1 MQQGA
6 GGIFAVSTIARPDDV
21 RRQNQ
26 LGIMLALRRHGN
38 LSRTELSAATGLS
51 ASTVTVITNS
61 LIERRVLE
69 SEQLSEQT
77 TQRRGRPQVRL
88 LPNANYA
95 SIAVILLALNK
106 VTADIYDY
114 GGGLVA
120 TKAVSVKTKSMTG
133 QQLIDATVSTLR
145 SLLDEQEREIGPLAR
160 ISVGVEGIV
169 DGAGRVFL
177 SSPVIDV
184 QNIALGEA
192 LEREFMAPA
201 ELANECN
208 MIAEALRWRAPE
220 RYGPNFAA
228 VLMTIGIG
236 MGLYLNGKL
245 FSGIASSAVE
255 FGHLCYEPDGALCR
269 CGRHGCIE
277 AYAGQHSIL
286 RAAKG
291 ADTSKML
298 AEEPAAGAM
307 EALAEI
313 ARLRDGPE
321 RAAFRE
327 AGRAIGTGLSNL
339 FSMFDPI
346 PLVFTGPGVQFLDL
360 MKESITKT
368 LDNPSYGL
376 PVTISVVDEEPD
388 NVTLTKTGN
397 LMSALTFLDANIQP
411 SDVGQR
417 LTFAHLAQ

>member
-1 MQQGA
+1 MS
-6 GGIFAVSTIARPDDV
+6 IIARPDDV

-26 LGIMLALRRHGN
+26 FGILTALRRYGN

-51 ASTVTVITNS
+51 ASTVTVISSS
-61 LIERRVLE
+61 LMDRGVLAA
-69 SEQLSEQT
+69 EQFGEPSGQK
-77 TQRRGRPQVRL
+77 RGRPQVRL
-88 LPNANYA
+88 LPNPRFA
-95 SIAVILLALNK
+95 SIAVMRVALNLIS
-106 VTADIYDY
+106 ADIYDY
-114 GGGLVA
+114 SG
-120 TKAVSVKTKSMTG
+120 AVLGSRVTNIKTRAMTG
-133 QQLIDATVSTLR
+133 DELTRAMIDTLR
-145 SLLDEQEREIGPLAR
+145 AVLDEQCEEVGPLAR
-160 ISVGVEGIV
+160 ITVGVEGIV
-169 DGAGRVFL
+169 DGDGKVFL

-184 QNIALGEA
+184 RDIPVGVGLEA
-192 LEREFMAPA
+192 EFGAPV

-228 VLMTIGIG
+228 VLMTVGIG

-255 FGHLCYEPDGALCR
+255 FGHICYKPDGALCR
-269 CGRHGCIE
+269 CGRRGCIE

-286 RAAKG
+286 RAAMG
-291 ADTSKML
+291 ADTNRML
-298 AEEPAAGAM
+298 AEEPRAGAM
-307 EALAEI
+307 EALAKI
-313 ARLRDGPE
+313 ARLKDGPE
-321 RAAFRE
+321 RAAFNE

-360 MKESITKT
+360 MKDSITRA

-388 NVTLTKTGN
+388 NVSLTKAGN
-397 LMSALTFLDANIQP
+397 LMSALTFLDANVQANEVAP
-411 SDVGQR
+411 R
-417 LTFAHLAQ
+417 LTFVHPAQ

>member
-1 MQQGA
+1 MRQGREELT
-6 GGIFAVSTIARPDDV
+6 VSTIVRPDDV

-61 LIERRVLE
+61 LIERGVLG
-69 SEQLSEQT
+69 SEQLTEQA
-77 TQRRGRPQVRL
+77 TQRRGRPQIQL
-88 LPNANYA
+88 LPNAGYA
-95 SIAVILLALNK
+95 SIAVILLALNQ
-106 VTADIYDY
+106 VIADIYDY
-114 GGGLVA
+114 SGGLIA
-120 TKAVSVKTKSMTG
+120 SKAVSVRTKSMTG

-145 SLLDEQEREIGPLAR
+145 SLLDERAPEIGPLAR

-184 QNIALGEA
+184 QNIPLGEA

-228 VLMTIGIG
+228 VVLTVGIG
-236 MGLYLNGKL
+236 MGLYLNGHL
-245 FSGIASSAVE
+245 FSGIASSATE
-255 FGHLCYEPDGALCR
+255 FGHLCYKPDGALCR
-269 CGRHGCIE
+269 CGRRGCIE
-277 AYAGQHSIL
+277 AYAGQHSIW
-286 RAAKG
+286 RAAIG
-291 ADTSKML
+291 ADTSRML
-298 AEEPAAGAM
+298 AEEPPPDGVRQ
-307 EALAEI
+307 LAEK
-313 ARLRDGPE
+313 ARVAPGPE
-321 RAAFRE
+321 RDAFEE

-346 PLVFTGPGVQFLDL
+346 PLVFAGPGVQFMDL
-360 MKESITKT
+360 MKESIIRA

-376 PVTISVVDEEPD
+376 PVTISVIDEEPD
-388 NVTLTKTGN
+388 NVALTKAGC
-397 LMSALTFLDANIQP
+397 LMSALTFLDANIP
-411 SDVGQR
+411 ASEVGQR
-417 LTFAHLAQ
+417 LTLAHPAQ

>member
-1 MQQGA
+1 MT
-6 GGIFAVSTIARPDDV
+6 IIARPDDV

-26 LGIMLALRRHGN
+26 FGILTALRRHGN

-51 ASTVTVITNS
+51 ASTVTVISSS
-61 LIERRVLE
+61 LMERGVLAA
-69 SEQLSEQT
+69 EQMGEPSGQK
-77 TQRRGRPQVRL
+77 RGRPQVRL
-88 LPNANYA
+88 LPNPRFA
-95 SIAVILLALNK
+95 SIAVMRLALNLIS
-106 VTADIYDY
+106 ADIHDY
-114 GGGLVA
+114 SGALLGSRTAHVRTRA
-120 TKAVSVKTKSMTG
+120 MTG
-133 QQLIDATVSTLR
+133 EALIDAMIATLR
-145 SLLDEQEREIGPLAR
+145 ALLDEQCDEVGPLAR
-160 ISVGVEGIV
+160 ITVGVEGIV
-169 DGAGRVFL
+169 DGDGKVFL

-184 QNIALGEA
+184 RDIPIGAA
-192 LEREFMAPA
+192 LEAEFGAPV

-228 VLMTIGIG
+228 VLMTVGIG

-255 FGHLCYEPDGALCR
+255 FGHMCYKPDGALCR
-269 CGRHGCIE
+269 CGRRGCIE

-286 RAAKG
+286 RAAMG
-291 ADTSKML
+291 ADTGKML
-298 AEEPAAGAM
+298 ADEPAPGAM
-307 EALAEI
+307 EALAAT
-313 ARLRDGPE
+313 ARLKDGPE

-360 MKESITKT
+360 MKDSITKAI
-368 LDNPSYGL
+368 DNPSYGL
-376 PVTISVVDEEPD
+376 PVTISVIDEEPD
-388 NVTLTKTGN
+388 HVALTKAGN

-411 SDVGQR
+411 NEMAPKPT
-417 LTFAHLAQ
+417 LAHSAQ

>member
-1 MQQGA
+1 MS
-6 GGIFAVSTIARPDDV
+6 IIARPDDV

-26 LGIMLALRRHGN
+26 FGILTALRRHGN

-51 ASTVTVITNS
+51 ASTVTVISNS
-61 LIERRVLE
+61 LMERGVLTA
-69 SEQLSEQT
+69 EQVGEQVAE
-77 TQRRGRPQVRL
+77 QGGQKRGRPQVRL
-88 LPNANYA
+88 LPNPRFA
-95 SIAVILLALNK
+95 SIAVMRLALNLIS
-106 VTADIYDY
+106 ADIYDY
-114 GGGLVA
+114 SGNLLGTKVA
-120 TKAVSVKTKSMTG
+120 NVRTRAMTADE
-133 QQLIDATVSTLR
+133 LIDSTIGTLR
-145 SLLDEQEREIGPLAR
+145 AVLEEQCEEVGPLAR
-160 ISVGVEGIV
+160 IAVGVEGIV
-169 DGAGRVFL
+169 DGDGKVFL

-184 QNIALGEA
+184 RDIPVGAA
-192 LEREFMAPA
+192 LEAEFGAPV

-255 FGHLCYEPDGALCR
+255 FGHICYKPDGALCR
-269 CGRHGCIE
+269 CGRRGCIE

-286 RAAKG
+286 RAAMG
-291 ADTSKML
+291 ADTGKML
-298 AEEPAAGAM
+298 AEEPKPGAM
-307 EALAEI
+307 EALAAT

-321 RAAFRE
+321 RAAFNE

-360 MKESITKT
+360 MKESITRA

-388 NVTLTKTGN
+388 HVALTKAGN
-397 LMSALTFLDANIQP
+397 LMSALTFLDANVQANE
-411 SDVGQR
+411 VAQKFT
-417 LTFAHLAQ
+417 LAHPAQ

>member
-1 MQQGA
+1 MT
-6 GGIFAVSTIARPDDV
+6 IIARPDDV

-26 LGIMLALRRHGN
+26 FGVLTALRRNGN

-61 LIERRVLE
+61 LMERGVLTA
-69 SEQLSEQT
+69 EQVGEPSGQK
-77 TQRRGRPQVRL
+77 RGRPQVRL
-88 LPNANYA
+88 LPNPRFA
-95 SIAVILLALNK
+95 SIAVMRLALNLIS
-106 VTADIYDY
+106 ADIYDY
-114 GGGLVA
+114 SGQLLGSKTANVR
-120 TKAVSVKTKSMTG
+120 TKSMTAAE
-133 QQLIDATVSTLR
+133 LTDSMIATLR
-145 SLLDEQEREIGPLAR
+145 AVLDEQCDEVGPLAR
-160 ISVGVEGIV
+160 ITVGVEGIV
-169 DGAGRVFL
+169 DGEGKVFL

-184 QNIALGEA
+184 RDIPVGAA
-192 LEREFMAPA
+192 LEAEFGAPV
-201 ELANECN
+201 ELGNECN

-220 RYGPNFAA
+220 RYGQNFAA

-255 FGHLCYEPDGALCR
+255 FGHICYQPDGALCR

-286 RAAKG
+286 RAAMG
-291 ADTSKML
+291 ADTGKML
-298 AEEPAAGAM
+298 AEDPAAGAM
-307 EALAEI
+307 EALAET
-313 ARLRDGPE
+313 ARRTEGPARD
-321 RAAFRE
+321 AFRE

-360 MKESITKT
+360 MKESITRA

-388 NVTLTKTGN
+388 HVALTKLGN
-397 LMSALTFLDANIQP
+397 LMSALTFLDAAIP
-411 SDVGQR
+411 ASEVGQK
-417 LTFAHLAQ
+417 LIFAHPAQ

>member
-1 MQQGA
+1 
-6 GGIFAVSTIARPDDV
+6 VSNIVRPDDV

-26 LGIMLALRRHGN
+26 LGVMLALRRHGN

-61 LIERRVLE
+61 LIERGVLE

-95 SIAVILLALNK
+95 SIAVILLALDK

-114 GGGLVA
+114 GGGLIA
-120 TKAVSVKTKSMTG
+120 SKSVSVKTKSMTG

-145 SLLDEQEREIGPLAR
+145 SLLDEKEREIGPLAR

-184 QNIALGEA
+184 QNIALGAA

-220 RYGPNFAA
+220 RYGSNFAA

-245 FSGIASSAVE
+245 FSGITSSAVE
-255 FGHLCYEPDGALCR
+255 FGHICYKPDGALCR
-269 CGRHGCIE
+269 CGRRGCIE
-277 AYAGQHSIL
+277 AYAGQRSIL
-286 RAAKG
+286 RAAMG

-298 AEEPAAGAM
+298 ADEPAPGAM
-307 EALAEI
+307 EALAET

-360 MKESITKT
+360 MKESITKA

-376 PVTISVVDEEPD
+376 PVTISVVDEDPD
-388 NVTLTKTGN
+388 NVALTKAGN
-397 LMSALTFLDANIQP
+397 LMSALTFLDANIQA

-417 LTFAHLAQ
+417 LTFAHPGQ

>member
-1 MQQGA
+1 MSN
-6 GGIFAVSTIARPDDV
+6 IVRPDDV

-51 ASTVTVITNS
+51 ASTVTVISSS
-61 LIERRVLE
+61 LIERGVLG

-95 SIAVILLALNK
+95 SVAVILLALNR

-114 GGGLVA
+114 TGGLIA
-120 TKAVSVKTKSMTG
+120 SKSVSVKTKTMTG
-133 QQLIDATVSTLR
+133 QELIDATVSTLR
-145 SLLDEQEREIGPLAR
+145 SLLDEQDREIGPLAR

-184 QNIALGEA
+184 QDIPLGEA
-192 LEREFMAPA
+192 LEREFTAPA

-228 VLMTIGIG
+228 VVLTIGIG
-236 MGLYLNGKL
+236 MGLYLNGHL
-245 FSGIASSAVE
+245 FSGIASSATE
-255 FGHLCYEPDGALCR
+255 FGHLCYKPDGALCR

-277 AYAGQHSIL
+277 AYAGQHSIW
-286 RAAKG
+286 RAAMG

-298 AEEPAAGAM
+298 AEEPPTDGVRKLAEKARAGA
-307 EALAEI
+307 
-313 ARLRDGPE
+313 GPE
-321 RAAFRE
+321 RAAFEE

-346 PLVFTGPGVQFLDL
+346 PLVFAGPGVQFMDL
-360 MKESITKT
+360 MKESIIRA

-376 PVTISVVDEEPD
+376 PVTISVIDEEPD
-388 NVTLTKTGN
+388 NVALTKVGS
-397 LMSALTFLDANIQP
+397 LMSALTFLDANIPP
-411 SDVGQR
+411 SEVGQR
-417 LTFAHLAQ
+417 LTFAHPAQ

>member
-1 MQQGA
+1 MS
-6 GGIFAVSTIARPDDV
+6 IIARPDDV

-26 LGIMLALRRHGN
+26 FGILTALRRRGN

-51 ASTVTVITNS
+51 ASTVTVISSS
-61 LIERRVLE
+61 LMERGVLTA
-69 SEQLSEQT
+69 EQT
-77 TQRRGRPQVRL
+77 GEPSGQKRGRPQVRL
-88 LPNANYA
+88 LPNPRFA
-95 SIAVILLALNK
+95 SIAVMRLALNLIS
-106 VTADIYDY
+106 ADIYDY
-114 GGGLVA
+114 SGVLLATRVA
-120 TKAVSVKTKSMTG
+120 NVRTRAMSGEELT
-133 QQLIDATVSTLR
+133 DAMIRTLR
-145 SLLDEQEREIGPLAR
+145 AVLDEQCDEVGPLAR
-160 ISVGVEGIV
+160 ITVGVEGIV
-169 DGAGRVFL
+169 DGDGKVFL

-184 QNIALGEA
+184 RDISVGAA
-192 LEREFMAPA
+192 LEAEFGAPV

-255 FGHLCYEPDGALCR
+255 FGHICYKPDGALCR
-269 CGRHGCIE
+269 CGRRGCIE

-286 RAAKG
+286 RAAMG
-291 ADTSKML
+291 ADTGRML
-298 AEEPAAGAM
+298 AEEPQAGAM
-307 EALAEI
+307 EALAAT
-313 ARLRDGPE
+313 ARLKDGPE
-321 RAAFRE
+321 RAAFNE

-360 MKESITKT
+360 MKESITRA

-388 NVTLTKTGN
+388 HVALTKVGN
-397 LMSALTFLDANIQP
+397 LMSALTFLDANVQVNE
-411 SDVGQR
+411 VGPR
-417 LTFAHLAQ
+417 LTVGHPGQ

>member
-1 MQQGA
+1 
-6 GGIFAVSTIARPDDV
+6 VSMIVRPDDV

-26 LGIMLALRRHGN
+26 FGILMALRRNGN

-61 LIERRVLE
+61 LIERGVLAT
-69 SEQLSEQT
+69 EQVSDQVAEQAI
-77 TQRRGRPQVRL
+77 QRRGRPQVRL
-88 LPNANYA
+88 LPNAAYA
-95 SIAVILLALNK
+95 SVAVVLLALNR
-106 VTADIYDY
+106 VSADIYDY
-114 GGGLVA
+114 AGALIGS
-120 TKAVSVKTKSMTG
+120 KSVNVRTKSMTG
-133 QQLIDATVSTLR
+133 QELIDATVSTLR
-145 SLLDEQEREIGPLAR
+145 SLLDSQESEIAPLAR

-184 QNIALGEA
+184 QDIPLGEA

-228 VLMTIGIG
+228 VVMTIGIG
-236 MGLYLNGKL
+236 MGLYLNGHL
-245 FSGIASSAVE
+245 FSGIASSATE
-255 FGHLCYEPDGALCR
+255 FGHMCYKPDGALCR

-277 AYAGQHSIL
+277 AYAGQHSIW
-286 RAAKG
+286 RAAMG
-291 ADTSKML
+291 EDTGKML
-298 AEEPAAGAM
+298 AEEPTPAQL
-307 EALAEI
+307 EALANK
-313 ARLRDGPE
+313 ARAAEGPE
-321 RAAFRE
+321 REAFRE

-346 PLVFTGPGVQFLDL
+346 PLVFAGPGVQFMDL
-360 MKESITKT
+360 MKDSIART

-376 PVTISVVDEEPD
+376 PVPISVIDEEPD
-388 NVTLTKTGN
+388 HVALTKVGN
-397 LMSALTFLDANIQP
+397 LMSALIFLDGSIP
-411 SDVGQR
+411 GVGEMPLR
-417 LTFAHLAQ
+417 VG

>member
-1 MQQGA
+1 MSN
-6 GGIFAVSTIARPDDV
+6 IVRPDDV

-61 LIERRVLE
+61 LIERGVLA

-88 LPNANYA
+88 LPNPDYG
-95 SIAVILLALNK
+95 SVAVILLALNR
-106 VTADIYDY
+106 VTADVYDY
-114 GGGLVA
+114 GGGLIA
-120 TKAVSVKTKSMTG
+120 SKAINIRTKSMTG
-133 QQLIDATVSTLR
+133 AQLIDATVSTLR
-145 SLLDEQEREIGPLAR
+145 ALLDEQEQEIGPLAR

-184 QNIALGEA
+184 QDIPLGEA

-228 VLMTIGIG
+228 VVLTIGIG
-236 MGLYLNGKL
+236 MGLYLNGHL
-245 FSGIASSAVE
+245 FSGIASSATE
-255 FGHLCYEPDGALCR
+255 FGHLCYKPDGALCR
-269 CGRHGCIE
+269 CGRRGCIE
-277 AYAGQHSIL
+277 AYAGQHSIW
-286 RAAKG
+286 RAAMG
-291 ADTSKML
+291 ADTSRML
-298 AEEPAAGAM
+298 AEEPPPDGVRQLAEKARAGA
-307 EALAEI
+307 
-313 ARLRDGPE
+313 GPE
-321 RAAFRE
+321 RDAFEE

-346 PLVFTGPGVQFLDL
+346 PLVFAGPGVQFMDL
-360 MKESITKT
+360 MKESIIRA

-376 PVTISVVDEEPD
+376 PVTISVIDEEPD
-388 NVTLTKTGN
+388 NVALTKVGS
-397 LMSALTFLDANIQP
+397 LMSALTFLDANIP
-411 SDVGQR
+411 ASEVGQR
-417 LTFAHLAQ
+417 LTFAHPAQ

>member
-1 MQQGA
+1 
-6 GGIFAVSTIARPDDV
+6 VSIIVRPDDV

-38 LSRTELSAATGLS
+38 LSRTELSAVTGLS
-51 ASTVTVITNS
+51 ASTVTVITNN
-61 LIERRVLE
+61 LIEWGVLE

-95 SIAVILLALNK
+95 SVAVILLALNQ

-114 GGGLVA
+114 AGGLTA
-120 TKAVSVKTKSMTG
+120 SKTINIKTKSMSG
-133 QQLIDATVSTLR
+133 KELIEATVSTLR
-145 SLLDEQEREIGPLAR
+145 SLIDEQDREIGPLAR
-160 ISVGVEGIV
+160 IAVGVEGIV
-169 DGAGRVFL
+169 DGAGRLFL

-184 QNIALGEA
+184 QDIALSEA
-192 LEREFMAPA
+192 LEREFMAPS

-220 RYGPNFAA
+220 RYGQNFAA
-228 VLMTIGIG
+228 VLMTVGIG

-255 FGHLCYEPDGALCR
+255 FGHLCYKPDGALCR
-269 CGRHGCIE
+269 CGRRGCIE
-277 AYAGQHSIL
+277 AYAGQHSIV
-286 RAAKG
+286 RAAMG
-291 ADTSKML
+291 ADTGKML
-298 AEEPAAGAM
+298 AEDPPPEVM
-307 EALAEI
+307 MALAEI
-313 ARLRDGPE
+313 ARRHEGPE
-321 RAAFRE
+321 REAFRE

-360 MKESITKT
+360 MKDSITKA

-388 NVTLTKTGN
+388 NVALTKVGN
-397 LMSALTFLDANIQP
+397 LMSALTYLDANIQAN
-411 SDVGQR
+411 DAGQW
-417 LTFAHLAQ
+417 LTAAHPAP

>member
-1 MQQGA
+1 
-6 GGIFAVSTIARPDDV
+6 VSNIVRPDDV

-38 LSRTELSAATGLS
+38 LSRTELSAGTGLS
-51 ASTVTVITNS
+51 ASTVTVISNS
-61 LIERRVLE
+61 LIERGVLG
-69 SEQLSEQT
+69 SEQLPEQM

-106 VTADIYDY
+106 VTADVYDY
-114 GGGLVA
+114 GGRLIA
-120 TKAVSVKTKSMTG
+120 SKAVSVRTKSMTG
-133 QQLIDATVSTLR
+133 QQLIDATVSALR
-145 SLLDEQEREIGPLAR
+145 SLLDGQEQEIGPLAR

-169 DGAGRVFL
+169 DGSGRILL

-184 QNIALGEA
+184 QDIPLGEA

-228 VLMTIGIG
+228 VVLTVGIG
-236 MGLYLNGKL
+236 MGLYLNGHL
-245 FSGIASSAVE
+245 FSGITSSATE
-255 FGHLCYEPDGALCR
+255 FGHLCYKPDGALCR

-277 AYAGQHSIL
+277 AYAGQHSIW
-286 RAAKG
+286 RAAIG
-291 ADTSKML
+291 ADTNKML
-298 AEEPAAGAM
+298 AEEPPPDGVRRLADKARESAGS
-307 EALAEI
+307 E
-313 ARLRDGPE
+313 RD
-321 RAAFRE
+321 AFEE

-346 PLVFTGPGVQFLDL
+346 PLVFAGPGVQFMDL
-360 MKESITKT
+360 MKESIIRA

-376 PVTISVVDEEPD
+376 PVTISVIDEEPD
-388 NVTLTKTGN
+388 NVALTKTGC
-397 LMSALTFLDANIQP
+397 LMSALTFLDANIP
-411 SDVGQR
+411 AGDVGQR
-417 LTFAHLAQ
+417 LTFAQPAQ

>member
-1 MQQGA
+1 
-6 GGIFAVSTIARPDDV
+6 VSIIVRPDDV

-38 LSRTELSAATGLS
+38 LSRTELSAVTGLS
-51 ASTVTVITNS
+51 ASTVTVITNN
-61 LIERRVLE
+61 LIEWGVLE

-95 SIAVILLALNK
+95 SVAVILLALNQ

-114 GGGLVA
+114 AGGLTA
-120 TKAVSVKTKSMTG
+120 SKTINIKTKSMSG
-133 QQLIDATVSTLR
+133 KELIEATVSTLR
-145 SLLDEQEREIGPLAR
+145 SLIDEQDSEIGPLAR
-160 ISVGVEGIV
+160 IAVGVEGIV
-169 DGAGRVFL
+169 DGAGRLFL

-184 QNIALGEA
+184 QDIALSEA
-192 LEREFMAPA
+192 LEREFMAPS

-220 RYGPNFAA
+220 RYGQNFAA
-228 VLMTIGIG
+228 VLMTVGIG

-255 FGHLCYEPDGALCR
+255 FGHLCYKPDGALCR
-269 CGRHGCIE
+269 CGRRGCIE
-277 AYAGQHSIL
+277 AYAGQHSIV
-286 RAAKG
+286 RAAMG
-291 ADTSKML
+291 ADTGKML
-298 AEEPAAGAM
+298 AEDPPPEVM
-307 EALAEI
+307 MALAEI
-313 ARLRDGPE
+313 ARRHEGPE
-321 RAAFRE
+321 REAFRE

-360 MKESITKT
+360 MKDSITKA

-388 NVTLTKTGN
+388 NVALTKVGN
-397 LMSALTFLDANIQP
+397 LMSALTYLDANIQAN
-411 SDVGQR
+411 DAGQW
-417 LTFAHLAQ
+417 LTAAHPAP